1 MLTLAPG
8 VTLWDSGE
16 FLAAIH
22 ALGIPHPP
30 GTPLYV
36 LLGNVWSLLFADLF
50 GFARAINLL
59 SAVCTALGCG
69 ILANLFAKWT
79 GDDFGATAA
88 GIVAGLMSTVWMSAT
103 ETEVYGVALLF
114 GCLILWAG
122 DRAGERSDMRW
133 SLLTAYLAGL
143 AWSLHLTALLVLPS
157 AILLVFTTH
166 DGYFA
171 VPVGRRHVDGRRE
184 THSFAKLMRASI
196 IVAVLGIAGTVGV
209 FIAMLSLARGF
220 KATLVASGSNDNAIV
235 MRAGATSEM
244 MSGIPL
250 EHIKIMQDAPG
261 VARGDAGPLVTSEVV
276 VVAPFPLRS
285 TGTDANVQVRGV
297 SANVLTI
304 RKNTKVAQGRM
315 FEPGLSEL
323 VVGKNANTTYS
334 GLTVGNTVDFGGGH
348 WRVVGVFDAGGS
360 AFDSEVWCD
369 ARVLDDV
376 YKRPSNVFQSVTVHL
391 TSPDALQQFKDSVTA
406 DPRLNVDVSR
416 EIDYYSK
423 QSTRMTQLITI
434 LGGLVA
440 SVMAIGAIF
449 GALNTMYSAVAE
461 RGREIATMRALG
473 FGGAAVVFSFLI
485 EALLISFIGGAIGA
499 VAVLPLNG
507 LTTGAMNWQTF
518 SHLAFAF
525 KITPGLLL
533 AGIIF
538 ALLMGLFGGLPPA
551 MRAAWRPVAV
561 ALREL

>member
-1 MLTLAPG
+1 M
-8 VTLWDSGE
+8 
-16 FLAAIH
+16 
-22 ALGIPHPP
+22 
-30 GTPLYV
+30 
-36 LLGNVWSLLFADLF
+36 
-50 GFARAINLL
+50 
-59 SAVCTALGCG
+59 
-69 ILANLFAKWT
+69 
-79 GDDFGATAA
+79 
-88 GIVAGLMSTVWMSAT
+88 
-103 ETEVYGVALLF
+103 
-114 GCLILWAG
+114 
-122 DRAGERSDMRW
+122 
-133 SLLTAYLAGL
+133 
-143 AWSLHLTALLVLPS
+143 
-157 AILLVFTTH
+157 
-166 DGYFA
+166 
-171 VPVGRRHVDGRRE
+171 
-184 THSFAKLMRASI
+184 
-196 IVAVLGIAGTVGV
+196 
-209 FIAMLSLARGF
+209 
-220 KATLVASGSNDNAIV
+220 
-235 MRAGATSEM
+235 
-244 MSGIPL
+244 
-250 EHIKIMQDAPG
+250 
-261 VARGDAGPLVTSEVV
+261 
-276 VVAPFPLRS
+276 
-285 TGTDANVQVRGV
+285 
-297 SANVLTI
+297 
-304 RKNTKVAQGRM
+304 
-315 FEPGLSEL
+315 
-323 VVGKNANTTYS
+323 
-334 GLTVGNTVDFGGGH
+334 
-348 WRVVGVFDAGGS
+348 
-360 AFDSEVWCD
+360 
-369 ARVLDDV
+369 LDDV